1 MVTMGDKMNYKLI
14 YDAIITQAR
23 QRVNYSGYLENHHII
38 PKFLGGDNS
47 KKNLVKLTPREHYL
61 CHLLLT
67 KFVPDQKKYAA
78 VKSVYMM
85 LVWSYTNENRVK
97 CIAGLSKKVIRCRL
111 PSMPEST
118 KQKLSEATTSQ
129 FEDPEK
135 KARHLAGVTARWE
148 DPLERGKQSTVMKI
162 RFESEEEHTKI
173 SESLKRYNQE
183 HGSPNKGRS
192 FSHLSP
198 EERKEK
204 FGRGNRNKGSKRTP
218 EACEKMKAA
227 WVLRKLRKEA
237 KLLSST
243 APLFPIIVR

>member
-85 LVWSYTNENRVK
+85 LVWSYTNEDRVK

-118 KQKLSEATTSQ
+118 KQKLRDFNLGKKLSEETKQ
-129 FEDPEK
+129 K
-135 KARHLAGVTARWE
+135 IGVTSKNR
-148 DPLERGKQSTVMKI
+148 S
-162 RFESEEEHTKI
+162 
-173 SESLKRYNQE
+173 SESLKKTSESIKLWWEKRKQE
-183 HGSPNKGRS
+183 K
-192 FSHLSP
+192 
-198 EERKEK
+198 
-204 FGRGNRNKGSKRTP
+204 
-218 EACEKMKAA
+218 
-227 WVLRKLRKEA
+227 
-237 KLLSST
+237 
-243 APLFPIIVR
+243 